1 MMDQAQQEKDE
12 AEREAAETRRLMELD
27 ADEEIEGLKARHDMS
42 PESTFW
48 RIQQPMASDNQSEDR
63 FRCNIG

>member
-27 ADEEIEGLKARHDMS
+27 ADEEIEGLKARYDMS